1 MTICF
6 GGDMYPYYCLN
17 CGKKLSEEEIK
28 QGYCNECGSKIEQIA
43 EWWLFDDVMRWG
55 YLW

>member
-1 MTICF
+1 
-6 GGDMYPYYCLN
+6 MYPYYCLN